1 MTETTPD
8 TLGYLILGLIVA
20 TVIMVAF
27 IGSMV
32 VRYRNLQRDVEVLQ
46 QLGDEQ

>member
-32 VRYRNLQRDVEVLQ
+32 VRFRNLQRDVEVLE
-46 QLGDEQ
+46 QLGDEK